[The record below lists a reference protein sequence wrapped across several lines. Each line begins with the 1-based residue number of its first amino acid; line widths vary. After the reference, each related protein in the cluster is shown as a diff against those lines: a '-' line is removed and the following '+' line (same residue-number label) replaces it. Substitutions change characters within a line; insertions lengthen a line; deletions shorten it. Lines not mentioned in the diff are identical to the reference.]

1 MMKGKGFVIK
11 TMERAEIDYAVE
23 WAAREGWNPGRHDAE
38 CFYAAD
44 REGFLLG
51 SLDGEPVG
59 CISAVKYGHGY
70 GFLGFYIVVPEQ
82 RGRGLGIQLWR
93 AAMDRLAGRNI
104 GLDGVLAQQENYRK
118 SGFSL
123 AYRNARY
130 EGVDLAGGRVSD
142 SVVPLAEMGFA
153 AVADYDG
160 AVFGTD
166 RAAFLR
172 AWVAQPEGVALG
184 YRRAGQL
191 AGYGVL
197 RPCRQGYKI
206 GPLFAD
212 DGEAADELFRALTA
226 RAGGEPV
233 YLDVPEVNA
242 AAVDLVRRYRMKK
255 VFATARMY
263 SQHVPAVSL
272 AKVFGVTTFELG

>member
-11 TMERAEIDYAVE
+11 TMERAEIDLAVE
-23 WAAREGWNPGRHDAE
+23 WAAREGWNPGLHDAA

-59 CISAVKYGHGY
+59 CVSAVKYGQGY
-70 GFLGFYIVVPEQ
+70 GFLGFYIVAPEY

-118 SGFSL
+118 SGFRL
-123 AYRNARY
+123 AYQNARY

-142 SVVPLAEMGFA
+142 RVAPLAEMDFA

-184 YRRAGQL
+184 YRRGDRL

-197 RPCRQGYKI
+197 RPCRQGFKI

-212 DGEAADELFRALTA
+212 DGAVADELFTALAA

-233 YLDVPEVNA
+233 YLDVPEANA
-242 AAVDLVRRYRMKK
+242 AALDVVRHYRMKM

-263 SQHVPAVSL
+263 SQHVPAVPL
-272 AKVFGVTTFELG
+272 EKVFGVTTFELG

>member
-1 MMKGKGFVIK
+1 MKGKEFVIK
-11 TMERAEIDYAVE
+11 TMERAEIDVAVE
-23 WAAREGWNPGRHDAE
+23 WAAREGWNPGLHDAE

-59 CISAVKYGHGY
+59 CVSAVKYGHGY
-70 GFLGFYIVVPEQ
+70 GFLGFYIVAPEH

-118 SGFSL
+118 SGFRL
-123 AYRNARY
+123 AYKNARY

-142 SVVPLAEMGFA
+142 CVVPLAEMGFS
-153 AVADYDG
+153 AVTDYDG

-172 AWVAQPEGVALG
+172 AWVAQPGGVALG
-184 YRRAGQL
+184 YRLGDRL

-197 RPCRQGYKI
+197 RPCRQGFKI

-212 DGEAADELFRALTA
+212 DGAVADELFIALAA

-233 YLDVPEVNA
+233 YLDVPEANA
-242 AAVDLVRRYRMKK
+242 AALDVVRRYRMKM

-263 SQHVPAVSL
+263 SQHVPAVPL
-272 AKVFGVTTFELG
+272 EKVFGVTTFELG

>member
-1 MMKGKGFVIK
+1 MKDKGFVVR
-11 TMERAEIDYAVE
+11 TMERHEVELAVE
-23 WAAREGWNPGRHDAE
+23 WAAREGWNPGLHDAA
-38 CFYAAD
+38 CFFAAD

-59 CISAVKYGHGY
+59 CVSAVRYGHGY
-70 GFLGFYIVVPEQ
+70 GFLGFYIVAPEQ
-82 RGRGLGIQLWR
+82 RGRGLGIQLWQ

-104 GLDGVLAQQENYRK
+104 GLDGVLAQQDNYRK

-130 EGVDLAGGRVSD
+130 EGADLTGGRVSD
-142 SVVPLAEMGFA
+142 RVVPLAELGLA

-160 AVFGTD
+160 AVFGAD

-172 AWVAQPEGVALG
+172 AWVEQPEGVALG
-184 YRRAGQL
+184 LRRGTRL

-197 RPCRQGYKI
+197 RPCRVGFKI

-212 DGEAADELFRALTA
+212 DGEAAEELFIALTA
-226 RAGGEPV
+226 HTHGAPV
-233 YLDVPEVNA
+233 YLDVPEPNA
-242 AAVDLVRRYRMKK
+242 LAGDLVRRHRMKE

-263 SQHVPAVSL
+263 SQHAPAVPL
-272 AKVFGVTTFELG
+272 DKVFGVTTFELG

>member
-1 MMKGKGFVIK
+1 MAGKEFVIR
-11 TMERAEIDYAVE
+11 TMERGEIDLAVE
-23 WAAREGWNPGRHDAE
+23 WAAREGWNPGLHDAE

-51 SLDGEPVG
+51 CPDGEPVG
-59 CISAVKYGHGY
+59 CISAVKYGQGY
-70 GFLGFYIVVPEQ
+70 GFLGFYIMVPEC
-82 RGRGLGIQLWR
+82 RGRGLGIQLWQ
-93 AAMDRLAGRNI
+93 AAMDRLAGRNV

-118 SGFSL
+118 SGFRL
-123 AYRNARY
+123 AYQNARY
-130 EGVDLAGGRVSD
+130 EGVGLAGGRVSD
-142 SVVPLAEMGFA
+142 RVVPLAEMGFA
-153 AVADYDG
+153 PVTDYDDE
-160 AVFGTD
+160 VFGAD

-172 AWVAQPEGVALG
+172 TWVTQPGGVALG
-184 YRRAGQL
+184 YSRGDQL

-212 DGEAADELFRALTA
+212 DDAVADELFTALAA
-226 RAGGEPV
+226 RTGGEPV

-242 AAVDLVRRYRMKK
+242 AAVDLVRRYRMRK

-263 SQHVPAVSL
+263 SQHVPAGPPD
-272 AKVFGVTTFELG
+272 KVFGVTTFELG